1 MRKNIIVRI
10 IILLTISALVQ
21 VTGISQTS
29 LSNDVVLSN
38 EMKMNTVNKVSQM
51 LNDNYIFQDKAN
63 EMGILIVSN
72 FESGKY
78 SDLNDPEKFA
88 MQLTEDLQSVS
99 KDKHI
104 RVRFSP
110 DQIIMMRQS
119 EGKDENSVQTY
130 LEELKFENYGFK
142 KVERISGNI
151 GYIDFRQFGSG
162 DQIKEKVATVM
173 AFVENCDALIFD
185 MRNNGGGDPTGIQ
198 VITSYLFGE
207 EPVHLNDLYYR
218 PKDTTE
224 EFWTLKNIEGK
235 RMPEVPVYVLTSS
248 YTFSGAEEFSYNL
261 QNLKRA
267 TIVGETTGG
276 GAHPG
281 GMNIIDD
288 NFAIFIPTGRAINP
302 ITKTNWEGIG
312 VKPDVEVNSI
322 NALTKAHILALEK
335 ISTDLTDEKMK
346 KTYNWMVES
355 LTATLNDVEID
366 AALLKKYEGEYGDRK
381 IYLEDGRLYY
391 QRSGRQKLELT
402 PMSENTFMLSEID
415 YFRLRFESD
424 GNGNIISIT
433 GLYDNGNTDSS
444 PRNN

>member
-1 MRKNIIVRI
+1 MNKNNLVI
-10 IILLTISALVQ
+10 IIMVLSISTLVQ
-21 VTGISQTS
+21 TTVSSQTS
-29 LSNDVVLSN
+29 QSNDIVLSN
-38 EMKMNTVNKVSQM
+38 EMKLNTINTVSQM
-51 LNDNYIFQDKAN
+51 LNDNYIFQDKAS
-63 EMGILIVSN
+63 EMGILIVDN

-78 SDLNDPEKFA
+78 SDLNDPVKFA

-99 KDKHI
+99 NDKHI
-104 RVRFSP
+104 RVRFNP
-110 DQIIMMRQS
+110 DQIKMMRQS
-119 EGKDENSVQTY
+119 EGKDENSDQTY
-130 LEELKFENYGFK
+130 LEEMKFENFGFR

-151 GYIDFRQFGSG
+151 GYIDFRHFGSS

-198 VITSYLFGE
+198 VITSYLFGDE
-207 EPVHLNDLYYR
+207 SVHLNDLYYR
-218 PKDTTE
+218 PKDTLE

-302 ITKTNWEGIG
+302 ITKTNWEGTG
-312 VKPDVEVNSI
+312 VKPDVEINSI

-335 ISTDLTDEKMK
+335 ISVDLTDENMK
-346 KTYNWMVES
+346 KTYNWLVES

-391 QRSGRQKLELT
+391 QRSGRQKFELT

-424 GNGNIISIT
+424 SSGNIMSVT
-433 GLYDNGNTDSS
+433 GLYDDGNTDSS